1 MFDIHITGNSL
12 DEIADKALALGNRL
26 SGNASGL
33 VPAQPA
39 PDKPKPSKAAVQ
51 PRKEPEAQEPAAD
64 EQQTADELPAK
75 LDFHLHVAKAVTD
88 AVGRVGKPA
97 TAECIGQFG
106 VAKAS
111 DVPEE
116 QWPEFVAALNDLT

>member
-26 SGNASGL
+26 SGTASTEK
-33 VPAQPA
+33 PATT
-39 PDKPKPSKAAVQ
+39 KPKVEKPAAKA
-51 PRKEPEAQEPAAD
+51 PEPEAQTEQPAA
-64 EQQTADELPAK
+64 EELPAK

-97 TAECIGQFG
+97 TAECINQFG

-116 QWPEFVAALNDLT
+116 QWGEFVAALNDLGS